1 MATQTSETSEHYKAL
16 ERNSVAGMF
25 QFTAERAPDRTAL
38 RTLDGS
44 TEISWGDYNARV
56 KNAAA
61 GLASVGL
68 KKGDTIAL
76 MMVNRPEFHIADAAA
91 MHLGATPFS
100 IYNTYT
106 PDQIA
111 FLVED
116 AAPKVAV
123 TEPQFLERLQE
134 VQKRDNALE
143 HIIVVEGDAP
153 EGGMTLE
160 ELEQKGDDSFDFDA
174 AWKAVEPGDI
184 LTLIYT
190 SGTTGNPKGVQIT
203 HRNII
208 ETVRSYAQIV
218 DFPDGGR
225 IVSYL
230 PMAHVAERNVSHYL
244 PMAFG
249 FQVTS
254 VANPREVTQ
263 AMAQVH
269 PTWFFAVPRIWEKLK
284 SGLEAMLDKLE
295 DENQK
300 KTIKDALALSLK
312 RVELIQAGEDVPPE
326 IEDAWKKA
334 DDELFSN
341 FRTMLGLDQL
351 EACNVGA
358 APTPPEVIKFFHAIG
373 VPLAELWGMSETTGA
388 GTTNPPEKIRIGT
401 VGPPAPGIE
410 IKLADEDNEILIKG
424 PIVMA
429 GYRNNPEK
437 TKETMTDDG
446 WLMTGDIG
454 EFDEEGYLKIV
465 DRKKELIIN
474 AAGKNMSPANIE
486 SHLKSAGPLIG
497 QAIAIG
503 DSRPYNVA
511 LVTLDPDNLPAFL
524 KEAGID
530 ADPSDLESLAGNE
543 KVLEAVQGEVDN
555 ANEQMARV
563 EQIKKF
569 KILTS
574 EWEPGGDELTPTMK
588 LKRKPISQKYKDEIE
603 ELYAK

>member
-1 MATQTSETSEHYKAL
+1 
-16 ERNSVAGMF
+16 
-25 QFTAERAPDRTAL
+25 
-38 RTLDGS
+38 
-44 TEISWGDYNARV
+44 
-56 KNAAA
+56 
-61 GLASVGL
+61 
-68 KKGDTIAL
+68 
-76 MMVNRPEFHIADAAA
+76 
-91 MHLGATPFS
+91 
-100 IYNTYT
+100 
-106 PDQIA
+106 
-111 FLVED
+111 
-116 AAPKVAV
+116 
-123 TEPQFLERLQE
+123 
-134 VQKRDNALE
+134 
-143 HIIVVEGDAP
+143 
-153 EGGMTLE
+153 MTLE
-160 ELEQKGDDSFDFDA
+160 ELEQKGDDSFDFES
-174 AWKAVEPGDI
+174 AWKAVEPEDI

-208 ETVRSYAQIV
+208 ETVRSYSQIV

-249 FQVTS
+249 FEVTS
-254 VANPREVTQ
+254 VANPRDVMQ

-284 SGLEAMLDKLE
+284 SGLEAMLDKME
-295 DENQK
+295 DEDQK
-300 KTIKDALALSLK
+300 KQVKDALALSLK
-312 RVELIQAGEDVPPE
+312 RVELIQAGEDVPAE
-326 IEDAWKKA
+326 IEEAWKQA
-334 DDELFSN
+334 DDQLFAN
-341 FRTMLGLDQL
+341 FRKMLGLDEI

-358 APTPPEVIKFFHAIG
+358 APTPPEVIKFFHALG
-373 VPLAELWGMSETTGA
+373 VPLSELWGMSETTGA
-388 GTTNPPEKIRIGT
+388 GTVNPPDKIRVGT

-410 IKLADEDNEILIKG
+410 IKLADEDNEILIRG
-424 PIVMA
+424 PVVMA
-429 GYRNNPEK
+429 GYRNNEEK

-530 ADPSDLESLAGNE
+530 GDGSDLESLVENE
-543 KVLEAVQGEVDN
+543 KVVEAVQKEVDK

-569 KILTS
+569 KILPT

-588 LKRKPISQKYKDEIE
+588 LKRKPIGEKYKDEIE
-603 ELYAK
+603 ALYS